1 MRYDAGMRT
10 WDIFCTVIDNFG
22 DIGVSWRL
30 ARGLAH
36 EHGAQVRLW
45 VDDLTVFQR
54 MRPEIRPDLAQQS
67 CDGVTVC
74 AWRPDMPDPSAVRA
88 ADVVVEAFGCVLPD
102 AYVAAMATRSPPPV
116 WINLEYLSAESWVA
130 AHHGLP
136 SPHPRLPL
144 TKYFFF
150 PGYTD
155 QTGGLLRER
164 DLLARREQFVQHEL
178 DAYWPSL
185 GVPAPVAGEWRI
197 SLFAYE
203 NPALAELLDA
213 WCTGAE
219 AVTLLVPEG
228 RILPQVADWLGEP
241 GVHAGDAV
249 RRGALTVRVLPFASQ
264 DEYDQ
269 LLWACDLNFV
279 RGEDSCAR
287 AQWAARPLVWQ
298 AYPQADAV
306 HHDKLDA
313 LLAGYTETLAADAAQ
328 VLTDTWR
335 RWNGVSDAP
344 DMAACWSGWRA
355 QRGELARH
363 AADWQARLAAQPSLT
378 DALMDFAENKR
389 LSQRDGPPQ

>member
-1 MRYDAGMRT
+1 MRYDADMRT
-10 WDIFCTVIDNFG
+10 WDIFCSVIDNYG

-30 ARGLAH
+30 ARSLAH
-36 EHGAQVRLW
+36 EQGAQVRLW

-54 MRPEIRPDLAQQS
+54 IRPDVQPDLAQQV
-67 CDGVTVC
+67 CEGVTVC
-74 AWRPDMPDPSAVRA
+74 AWLPGMPAA
-88 ADVVVEAFGCVLPD
+88 CTADVVVEAFGCVLPEP
-102 AYVAAMATRSPPPV
+102 YVADMAMRSPPPV
-116 WINLEYLSAESWVA
+116 WINLEYLSAETWVA

-150 PGYTD
+150 PGYTQ

-164 DLLARREQFVQHEL
+164 DVLVRRAHFVQHEL
-178 DAYWPSL
+178 DAYWQSL
-185 GVPAPVAGEWRI
+185 GLAAPLPDEWRI

-213 WCTGAE
+213 WRAGAE
-219 AVTLLVPEG
+219 PVTLLMPEG

-241 GVHAGDAV
+241 DLRAADAV
-249 RRGALTVRVLPFASQ
+249 RRGSLEVRVLPFTSQ
-264 DEYDQ
+264 DDYDR

-279 RGEDSCAR
+279 RGEDSCVR

-313 LLAGYTETLAADAAQ
+313 LLAIYAATLKPEAAQ
-328 VLTDTWR
+328 VLTDTWQ
-335 RWNGVSDAP
+335 RWNGVPDAP
-344 DMAACWSGWRA
+344 EMGACWAGWRA

-363 AADWQARLAAQPSLT
+363 AAIWQAQLADRPSLT
-378 DALMDFAENKR
+378 DALVDFAENK
-389 LSQRDGPPQ
+389 LKSCVFSTP

>member
-1 MRYDAGMRT
+1 MRT
-10 WDIFCTVIDNFG
+10 WDIFCSVIDNFG

-30 ARGLAH
+30 ARSLAH
-36 EHGAQVRLW
+36 EQGAQVRLW
-45 VDDLTVFQR
+45 VDDLAAFQR
-54 MRPEIRPDLAQQS
+54 IRPDVQPDLAQQP

-74 AWRPDMPDPSAVRA
+74 AWSPGMPAA
-88 ADVVVEAFGCVLPD
+88 CTADVVVEAFGCVLPD
-102 AYVAAMATRSPPPV
+102 AYLADMAARAMPPV

-150 PGYTD
+150 PGYTE

-164 DLLARREQFVQHEL
+164 DLLARRADFVQHEL
-178 DAYWPSL
+178 DAYWQLL
-185 GVPAPVAGEWRI
+185 GFSAPVAGEWRI

-203 NPALAELLDA
+203 NPALAGLLDA
-213 WCTGAE
+213 WRTGPE
-219 AVTLLVPEG
+219 PVTLLVPEG
-228 RILPQVADWLGEP
+228 RILPQVSAWSGLSELR
-241 GVHAGDAV
+241 AGDAV
-249 RRGALTVRVLPFASQ
+249 QCDALHVQVLPFSSQ
-264 DEYDQ
+264 DEYDR

-279 RGEDSCAR
+279 RGEDSCVR

-313 LLAGYTETLAADAAQ
+313 LLAMYTETLSPAAAQ

-335 RWNGVSDAP
+335 RWNGVSGAP
-344 DMAACWSGWRA
+344 DMAACWTGWRA

-363 AADWQARLAAQPSLT
+363 ATDWQARLAAQPSLT
-378 DALMDFAENKR
+378 DALADFAENKL
-389 LSQRDGPPQ
+389 LSRRDGF

>member
-1 MRYDAGMRT
+1 LRYDAGMRT
-10 WDIFCTVIDNFG
+10 WDIFCSVIDNFG

-30 ARGLAH
+30 ARSLAH
-36 EHGAQVRLW
+36 EQGAQVRLW
-45 VDDLTVFQR
+45 VDDLAAFQR
-54 MRPEIRPDLAQQS
+54 IRPDVQPDLAQQS

-74 AWRPDMPDPSAVRA
+74 AWSPGMPA
-88 ADVVVEAFGCVLPD
+88 ACTADIVVEAFGCVLPD
-102 AYVAAMATRSPPPV
+102 AYVAAMATHSPPPV
-116 WINLEYLSAESWVA
+116 WINLEYLSAEFWVA

-150 PGYTD
+150 PGYTE

-164 DLLARREQFVQHEL
+164 DVLTRRADFVQHGV
-178 DAYWPSL
+178 DAYWQSL
-185 GVPAPVAGEWRI
+185 GLAAPLPGEWRI

-213 WCTGAE
+213 WRAGPE
-219 AVTLLVPEG
+219 LVTLLVPEG
-228 RILPQVADWLGEP
+228 RILPQVSAWSGLSELRT
-241 GVHAGDAV
+241 GDAV
-249 RRGALTVRVLPFASQ
+249 QCDALHVQVLPFTSQ
-264 DEYDQ
+264 DEYDR

-279 RGEDSCAR
+279 RGEDSCVR

-313 LLAGYTETLAADAAQ
+313 LLGRYTETLAPAAAQ

-335 RWNGVSDAP
+335 RWNGVSGAP
-344 DMAACWSGWRA
+344 DMMACWAGWRA
-355 QRGELARH
+355 QRGELRRH
-363 AADWQARLAAQPSLT
+363 ATDWQARLAAQPSLT
-378 DALMDFAENKR
+378 DALADFAENK
-389 LSQRDGPPQ
+389 LKSCVFSTP

>member
-30 ARGLAH
+30 ARSLAH
-36 EHGAQVRLW
+36 EQGAQVRLW

-54 MRPEIRPDLAQQS
+54 IRPEIQLDRAQQS

-74 AWRPDMPDPSAVRA
+74 AWSPGMPAA
-88 ADVVVEAFGCVLPD
+88 CTADVVVEAFGCVLPD

-116 WINLEYLSAESWVA
+116 WINLEYLSAESWVV

-150 PGYTD
+150 PGYTE

-164 DLLARREQFVQHEL
+164 DVLARREQFVHHEV
-178 DAYWPSL
+178 DAYWQSL
-185 GVPAPVAGEWRI
+185 GLPAPVAGEWRI

-203 NPALAELLDA
+203 NPILAELLDA
-213 WCTGAE
+213 WRAGPE
-219 AVTLLVPEG
+219 PVTLLVPEG
-228 RILPQVADWLGEP
+228 RILPQVAEWLGLNELR
-241 GVHAGDAV
+241 AGDAV
-249 RRGALTVRVLPFASQ
+249 QCDALHVQVLPFTSQ
-264 DEYDQ
+264 DEYDH

-279 RGEDSCAR
+279 RGEDSCVR

-313 LLAGYTETLAADAAQ
+313 LLVRYAETLSPAAAQ

-335 RWNGVSDAP
+335 RWNGVSCAP
-344 DMAACWSGWRA
+344 DMAACWAGWRA

-378 DALMDFAENKR
+378 DALVDFVENKR
-389 LSQRDGPPQ
+389 LSQRDGT

>member
-1 MRYDAGMRT
+1 MRT
-10 WDIFCTVIDNFG
+10 WDIFCTVIDNYG
-22 DIGVSWRL
+22 DIGISWRL
-30 ARGLAH
+30 ARSLVH
-36 EHGAQVRLW
+36 EHGMQVRLW
-45 VDDLTVFQR
+45 VDDLAAFQR
-54 MRPEIRPDLAQQS
+54 IRPEIKSESDRQQ

-74 AWRPDMPDPSAVRA
+74 AWRTPFLQ
-88 ADVVVEAFGCVLPD
+88 VVPAECVIEAFGCALPD
-102 AYVAAMATRSPPPV
+102 EYVSAMAKQVPPPV
-116 WINLEYLSAESWVA
+116 WVNLEYLSAESWVG

-164 DLLARREQFVQHEL
+164 DLLARRAHFVQHEL
-178 DAYWPSL
+178 DAYWHSL
-185 GVPAPVAGEWRI
+185 GLPAPAAGEWRI

-213 WCTGAE
+213 WRVSPDT
-219 AVTLLVPEG
+219 VTLLVPEG
-228 RILPQVADWLGEP
+228 RILPQVSAWLGLSELR
-241 GVHAGDAV
+241 AGDAV
-249 RRGALTVRVLPFASQ
+249 QCDALHVQALPFTSQ
-264 DEYDQ
+264 DDYDR

-279 RGEDSCAR
+279 RGEDSCVR

-306 HHDKLDA
+306 HQDKLDA
-313 LLAGYTETLAADAAQ
+313 LLAMYTETLAPAAAE

-344 DMAACWSGWRA
+344 DMAACWMGWRA
-355 QRGELARH
+355 QRDELRRH
-363 AADWQARLAAQPSLT
+363 AMNWQARLAAQPSLT
-378 DALMDFAENKR
+378 DALVEFAENK
-389 LSQRDGPPQ
+389 LKSCVFSTP

>member
-1 MRYDAGMRT
+1 MRT

-30 ARGLAH
+30 ARSLAH
-36 EHGAQVRLW
+36 EQGAQVRLW

-54 MRPEIRPDLAQQS
+54 IRPEIQLDRAQQS

-74 AWRPDMPDPSAVRA
+74 AWSPGMPAA
-88 ADVVVEAFGCVLPD
+88 CTADVVVEAFGCVLPD

-150 PGYTD
+150 PGYTE

-164 DLLARREQFVQHEL
+164 DVLARREQFVQHGL
-178 DAYWPSL
+178 DVYWQSL

-213 WCTGAE
+213 WRAGPE
-219 AVTLLVPEG
+219 PVTLLVPEG
-228 RILPQVADWLGEP
+228 RILPQVAEWLGLNALR
-241 GVHAGDAV
+241 AGDAV
-249 RRGALTVRVLPFASQ
+249 QCDALHVQVLPFTSQ
-264 DEYDQ
+264 DEYDH

-279 RGEDSCAR
+279 RGEDSCVR
-287 AQWAARPLVWQ
+287 AQWAGHPLVWQ

-313 LLAGYTETLAADAAQ
+313 LLVRYAETLSPAAAQ

-335 RWNGVSDAP
+335 RWNGV
-344 DMAACWSGWRA
+344 
-355 QRGELARH
+355 
-363 AADWQARLAAQPSLT
+363 
-378 DALMDFAENKR
+378 
-389 LSQRDGPPQ
+389 